1 MLCFDKKK
9 RHIKCEKHIT
19 PMDFAEHLRKLDVRE
34 NSKVYYMVDFYEMD
48 IMKGIGSKSR

>member
-1 MLCFDKKK
+1 
-9 RHIKCEKHIT
+9 
-19 PMDFAEHLRKLDVRE
+19 MDFAEHLRKLDVPE

>member
-1 MLCFDKKK
+1 MIKKK